1 MENQSF
7 ERHAQLAQWLHRLVE
22 ILRIQGGSTWKTLVQ
37 TVDGKTAFVDLD
49 GIRLRVEANGGFQL
63 QVESEYP
70 VALEAVNFRST
81 AVTIREIIAGTLT
94 LDAAAVADKIYLRG
108 DLQDLL
114 GIHTVAMEIL
124 ADSAINPNLRRLWAE
139 FDQSWLHSSSLPPCL
154 ALENQRA
161 SYGELIRQMPSDVL
175 GIQVYPDDTDN

>member
-1 MENQSF
+1 M
-7 ERHAQLAQWLHRLVE
+7 
-22 ILRIQGGSTWKTLVQ
+22 
-37 TVDGKTAFVDLD
+37 
-49 GIRLRVEANGGFQL
+49 
-63 QVESEYP
+63 
-70 VALEAVNFRST
+70 
-81 AVTIREIIAGTLT
+81 
-94 LDAAAVADKIYLRG
+94 ADKIYLRG